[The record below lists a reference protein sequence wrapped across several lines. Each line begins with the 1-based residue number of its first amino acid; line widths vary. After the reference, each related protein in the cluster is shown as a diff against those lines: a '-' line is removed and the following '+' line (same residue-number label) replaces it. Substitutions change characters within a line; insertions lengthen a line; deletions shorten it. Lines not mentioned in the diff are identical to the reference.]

1 MERQL
6 NKAEIYDLIIK
17 VYGAEAQHVVAM
29 EECAELIKAISKYL
43 RTEDIEDVDNLIEE
57 IADVEIMIEQLKLI
71 HNIEGSVKLIK
82 DEKITR
88 TYDRIREAVHN
99 G

>member
-1 MERQL
+1 MQTNL
-6 NKAEIYDLIIK
+6 NKVETLKFIIQA
-17 VYGAEAQHVVAM
+17 YGENEQHVVAM

-43 RTEDIEDVDNLIEE
+43 RTEDIDDIENLIEE
-57 IADVEIMIEQLKLI
+57 IADVEIMLEQLKFI
-71 HNIEGSVKLIK
+71 HNIDGSVKVIK
-82 DEKITR
+82 DKKLKR

>member
-6 NKAEIYDLIIK
+6 SRIEIIDFIIK
-17 VYGAEAQHVVAM
+17 TYGEKAQHVVAM

-43 RTEDIEDVDNLIEE
+43 RTEDIDDVENLIEE
-57 IADVEIMIEQLKLI
+57 IADVEIMLEQLKFI
-71 HNIEGSVKLIK
+71 HNIDGSVTVIK
-82 DEKITR
+82 DKKLKR

>member
-6 NKAEIYDLIIK
+6 SRIEIVDFIIK
-17 VYGAEAQHVVAM
+17 TYGEKAQHVVVM

-43 RTEDIEDVDNLIEE
+43 RTEDIDDIENLIEE
-57 IADVEIMIEQLKLI
+57 IADVEIMLEQLKFI
-71 HNIEGSVKLIK
+71 HNIDGSVKVIK
-82 DEKITR
+82 DKKLKR